1 MSSRLLATAAIVAAM
16 VVAGCGTAGAS
27 ASPSAADSAPPA
39 SAPGSAPVPSSAGS
53 GLPAGAWEAILA
65 DLETRIGVDVSSA
78 TIVSVE
84 DATWP
89 DGAMG
94 CPKPGEMYIQ
104 AIVEGQVV
112 IVAFDGNQYDFRV
125 SDQGVIRFC
134 GEAS

>member
-1 MSSRLLATAAIVAAM
+1 MATAAIVAAL
-16 VVAGCGTAGAS
+16 VVASCGTAGAS
-27 ASPSAADSAPPA
+27 ASPSAAGAAP
-39 SAPGSAPVPSSAGS
+39 APSGDGS

-78 TIVSVE
+78 SIVSVE

-94 CPKPGEMYIQ
+94 CPKPDEMYTQ

-134 GEAS
+134 GVAP